1 MPLKLA
7 KLKERGDVKGL
18 IKYLKHEKSNLMR
31 ATAVNILG
39 DIGDA
44 RAVEPLVAMLKY
56 EDWSVRKAAAEALE
70 KIGDPQAVAAL
81 EALEEYWVANF
92 PAELLRVLQ
101 DPDAILAAYEGKYD
115 NPHIVKAIRDR
126 VAEREK

>member
-31 ATAVNILG
+31 ATAVNILGEIGDARAVEPLIAMLTENPYESNVMRALG

-81 EALEEYWVANF
+81 E
-92 PAELLRVLQ
+92 
-101 DPDAILAAYEGKYD
+101 
-115 NPHIVKAIRDR
+115 
-126 VAEREK
+126 EREK